1 MWCLVLVL
9 WTKSFSL
16 SSKLS
21 IDGPDLLYSMLWDWG
36 CGHLDCIRELELLVA
51 EVLEPLA
58 LIKAQEDPL
67 VDGRTR
73 GTVPP
78 LTSVHLYC
86 IRELE
91 LLIIEVPRSLVQ

>member
-1 MWCLVLVL
+1 M
-9 WTKSFSL
+9 
-16 SSKLS
+16 LS
-21 IDGPDLLYSMLWDWG
+21 IDGLDLLCSMQWDWG
-36 CGHLDCIRELELLVA
+36 CGHLDFICESELLVA
-51 EVLEPLA
+51 EVLGPLA
-58 LIKAQEDPL
+58 LIKAPKDPL
-67 VDGRTR
+67 ADGRTR